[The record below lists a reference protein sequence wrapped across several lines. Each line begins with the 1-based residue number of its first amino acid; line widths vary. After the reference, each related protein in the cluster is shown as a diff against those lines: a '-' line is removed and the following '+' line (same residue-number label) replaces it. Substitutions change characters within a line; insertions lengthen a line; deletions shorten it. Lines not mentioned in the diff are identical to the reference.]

1 MGHLGGHL
9 HRSPLLD
16 RFWLRVTKTDGCWL
30 WTGTVGEGGYGSI
43 VIGRDPEP
51 KFATL
56 GKATGVHRLSWVM
69 HNGPIPSGLLVCH
82 HCDTPACVRPDHLF
96 LGTNADNNADSA
108 RKGRHPVTITDEE
121 VAQMR
126 LLAAR
131 GIPTSDIARLFGA
144 TVTNT
149 SQIVRGLSCV
159 IRTADIGDGGLPPV
173 APPKQPE
180 TPAPPPPKRVRALLL
195 GNQGY

>member
-1 MGHLGGHL
+1 MDPAGYGHIRLG
-9 HRSPLLD
+9 RNPED
-16 RFWLRVTKTDGCWL
+16 RFLELREST
-30 WTGTVGEGGYGSI
+30 S
-43 VIGRDPEP
+43 
-51 KFATL
+51 
-56 GKATGVHRLSWVM
+56 VHRVSWVI
-69 HNGPIPSGLLVCH
+69 HRGTIPFGILVCH
-82 HCDTPACVRPDHLF
+82 HCDNPPCVNPDHLF

-149 SQIVRGLSCV
+149 SQIVRGLSRV
-159 IRTADIGDGGLPPV
+159 IRTVDIGDGGLPPV
-173 APPKQPE
+173 APPRPVE
-180 TPAPPPPKRVRALLL
+180 PDVEAPKRVRSLLL
-195 GNQGY
+195 GAKPKYRY